1 MEGQQQTITL
11 RLFLTPNFM
20 ALNSFKL
27 GNMYKQF
34 LVGKLEKFGHNYAQF
49 HVCLENVIGRVKQMK
64 YPAH

>member
-20 ALNSFKL
+20 ALNSSKQ

-34 LVGKLEKFGHNYAQF
+34 LVGKLEKFGHNYA
-49 HVCLENVIGRVKQMK
+49 
-64 YPAH
+64 